1 MCKKKLIL
9 PFVGLKVGVSVGN
22 KVRAIVGTP
31 VGVII
36 GLIVGAHQS
45 TNQINFGICAIGIIY
60 KKIVLKN

>member
-1 MCKKKLIL
+1 M
-9 PFVGLKVGVSVGN
+9 GLKVGVSVGN

-36 GLIVGAHQS
+36 GLITLIVGTHKS
-45 TNQINFGICAIGIIY
+45 TNQINFGIIYAIGIIY